1 MKRTA
6 YIGFILGLA
15 AITGLVVWQGAGEV
29 GEALGELGAGVLL
42 FLPVYAAFLAVGAI
56 SWRLL
61 FEPGRAPAF
70 RPAWLAIW
78 IGHSTN
84 TLLPV
89 GTLGGEVV
97 KARVLTHYGIGAHQA
112 GGSVVADTTVQALS
126 LVLWGM
132 IGAGVLVG
140 VTDDAE
146 LGAAIAAAM
155 AVFGAGV
162 VTFLLLQRAGALGG
176 IARTMG
182 RWTGRDSSKV
192 VAALVE
198 FDSHLREI
206 YQRPGRVAWATAI
219 RLASRVIM
227 VAEVWLAAALMGH
240 PISPFEA
247 LIIRSLTGAV
257 RGATFFVPN
266 GLGVQEGA
274 YMLLGAAIGLPPG
287 FSLSMSLA
295 VRAREL
301 IASVPGLLAW
311 QHIEGRK
318 LRQLLADPGGEGEKG
333 N

>member
-15 AITGLVVWQGAGEV
+15 AITALVVWQGAGEV
-29 GEALGELGAGVLL
+29 GRALAELGAGVLL
-42 FLPVYAAFLAVGAI
+42 FLPVYAVFLAVGAV

-61 FEPGRAPAF
+61 FEPGHAPGF
-70 RPAWLAIW
+70 GPAWLAIW
-78 IGHSTN
+78 IGPSIN

-132 IGAGVLVG
+132 IGAAVLAWVSADG
-140 VTDDAE
+140 K
-146 LGAAIAAAM
+146 LGAITLGAM
-155 AVFGAGV
+155 LVFGAGV

-176 IARTMG
+176 IARTVG
-182 RWTGRDSSKV
+182 RWTGRDSSKA
-192 VAALVE
+192 VAVLVE
-198 FDSHLREI
+198 FDGHLRQI
-206 YQRPGRVAWATAI
+206 YQRPGRVFWATAI
-219 RLASRVIM
+219 RLASRVVM
-227 VAEVWLAAALMGH
+227 VTEVWLAAALMGH
-240 PISPFEA
+240 PISPWEA
-247 LIIRSLTGAV
+247 LMIRSLSSAV
-257 RGATFFVPN
+257 RGAAFFVPN

-274 YMLLGAAIGLPPG
+274 YMMLGAVIGLPPG

-318 LRQLLADPGGEGEKG
+318 LRQLLADTKGEGDG
-333 N
+333 G